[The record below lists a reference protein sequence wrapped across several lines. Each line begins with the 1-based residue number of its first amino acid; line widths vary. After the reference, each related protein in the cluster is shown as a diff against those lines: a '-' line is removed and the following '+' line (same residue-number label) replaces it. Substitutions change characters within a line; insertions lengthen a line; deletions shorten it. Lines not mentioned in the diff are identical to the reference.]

1 MFKKFFLLMLIQS
14 LFLFAYAKD
23 LQFSGYTSYKRY
35 GGTMN
40 LSADTVR
47 NNRMQ
52 GVSGDLKI
60 MLWATRDKYRGG
72 YINGFVVAQSRIGRL
87 RGNNFFSRVSRD
99 ASFYAPPRGRYF
111 MTLTLSEYRYGR
123 YEIVDYINYNRR
135 ESF

>member
-1 MFKKFFLLMLIQS
+1 MLKKFLLLILVQS
-14 LFLFAYAKD
+14 LFIFAYAKD

-35 GGTMN
+35 GGVMN

-60 MLWATRDKYRGG
+60 MLWATHRPYRGG
-72 YINGFVVAQSRIGRL
+72 NINGYVVAQSRLGRL
-87 RGNNFFSRVSRD
+87 RANNFFPRVSRD

-123 YEIVDYINYNRR
+123 YEIVDYINYKRK